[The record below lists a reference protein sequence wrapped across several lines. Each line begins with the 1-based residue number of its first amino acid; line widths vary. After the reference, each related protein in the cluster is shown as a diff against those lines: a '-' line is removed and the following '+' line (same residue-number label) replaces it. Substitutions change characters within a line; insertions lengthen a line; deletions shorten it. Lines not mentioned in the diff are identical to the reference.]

1 MWNNL
6 KATKS
11 QIENIIKNK
20 NMQEYQNLT
29 AFFYAKTN
37 VRSR

>member
-20 NMQEYQNLT
+20 NMQEYWNLKYFL
-29 AFFYAKTN
+29 ALF
-37 VRSR
+37 R